1 MFDNTVKTHALIL
14 LGALAFTSTSQAAT
28 VSLFADGTIDQAWNG
43 AYPFVDAGDS
53 FRLSVSYSDGWADTD
68 PTASLGV
75 YLPEDLTITLDIL
88 GEGTAFHSFGGSV
101 NVTTEPG
108 AFPAIGVLSTLPDG
122 NALFFLFRDHDRSS
136 ILDDSL
142 PTAFGSIADY
152 DAVGFSVIKMP
163 AMWPSTSN
171 PVDGTVSFL
180 AVPEPHVLSLAGVGA
195 ALVIA
200 LSSKR
205 YTTKVEPAAAP
216 NGGPATPVGNSGVRE
231 GPPSVS

>member
-1 MFDNTVKTHALIL
+1 MKTHALIL
-14 LGALAFTSTSQAAT
+14 LGALAFAPTPQAAT
-28 VSLFADGTIDQAWNG
+28 VSLFGDGTIDQAWNG

-68 PTASLGV
+68 PTGNLGV

-88 GEGTAFHSFGGSV
+88 GEGTAFHSVGGSI
-101 NVTTEPG
+101 NVTTDPG
-108 AFPAIGVLSTLPDG
+108 EFPAIGILSTLPDG
-122 NALFFLFRDHDRSS
+122 NALFFLFRDDDRSS
-136 ILDDSL
+136 IFSDSL

-171 PVDGTVSFL
+171 PVDGTISFL

-195 ALVIA
+195 ALLIA
-200 LSSKR
+200 LRGRKYR
-205 YTTKVEPAAAP
+205 TKVEQTGCTKPRDSA
-216 NGGPATPVGNSGVRE
+216 
-231 GPPSVS
+231 SVSCRASGARGR